1 MKKYLW
7 ILYLAILFLAACS
20 KPTIKEVEF
29 IPENPKSREK
39 VKIYY
44 DNSKGKLKDVDNI
57 YVRIYYYSYGE
68 PVMKEVL
75 MRKENDRYAAEFI
88 ADKNF
93 DGAMII
99 FADSAFA
106 IKDNN
111 NDKGYAV
118 KFFDENNFKKK
129 FAETGY
135 ASLLAWHGY
144 SYQAIEMDRDSA
156 LKIFE
161 SEFAK
166 NPELKKYY
174 IFEYYRSLRRLNPE
188 KFKNIALKDFD
199 FFYNDKSLNEN
210 QLENL
215 FNLSQWIKSDIIK
228 NLNNNISENS
238 LPNAEEFDSKID
250 SIIARLEKI
259 NPTNKYVLNS
269 KFNVILNIADKRQK
283 EKELAEFEKKYPD
296 SENLQFY
303 FYNSIN
309 QLIENKKYDE
319 ALKLLYDKLHI
330 LKEMSLAFVD
340 ILGPNLKNLEKL
352 KEIIKLEEERLI
364 KNKTEKKFD
373 ETTLKIYGERLAYS
387 FFKYGEDLIL
397 KSKVSI
403 ALLEKKEKEAYEL
416 LYENKEKVY
425 DDQNYFDLYLRLASK
440 YNPTEQILND
450 AISSAQ
456 KIKLNESI
464 IVNLKS
470 LYVAVK
476 GSEEGF
482 DKIIS
487 DAISLSDKAF
497 FEKLR
502 KEEVNYK
509 APDFEL
515 YDLEG
520 VKTSLKDHLGK
531 VVVLD
536 FWATWCPPCR
546 KSFPTMQKAV
556 NKYAKDTDVAFLFIN
571 AWENVEN
578 KKENAENFIKS
589 NGYSFRVLLDD
600 KNETITKYKVSGIPT
615 KVFIDPKGNIRF
627 KTAGFEGEEHA
638 LKEIDLIVNYLK
650 NQKN

>member
-1 MKKYLW
+1 M
-7 ILYLAILFLAACS
+7 
-20 KPTIKEVEF
+20 
-29 IPENPKSREK
+29 
-39 VKIYY
+39 
-44 DNSKGKLKDVDNI
+44 
-57 YVRIYYYSYGE
+57 
-68 PVMKEVL
+68 
-75 MRKENDRYAAEFI
+75 
-88 ADKNF
+88 
-93 DGAMII
+93 
-99 FADSAFA
+99 
-106 IKDNN
+106 
-111 NDKGYAV
+111 
-118 KFFDENNFKKK
+118 
-129 FAETGY
+129 
-135 ASLLAWHGY
+135 
-144 SYQAIEMDRDSA
+144 
-156 LKIFE
+156 
-161 SEFAK
+161 
-166 NPELKKYY
+166 
-174 IFEYYRSLRRLNPE
+174 
-188 KFKNIALKDFD
+188 
-199 FFYNDKSLNEN
+199 
-210 QLENL
+210 